1 MAANIHIEG
10 SSKMSRAEFLTALLA
25 APHTEDYYAVW
36 AHRCEASLLREWA
49 AHKLLWQ
56 LHIFRSHTESVDLD
70 WPQPVWMRIAYF
82 VVGGVA
88 LLFYK

>member
-1 MAANIHIEG
+1 MANIHIEG
-10 SSKMSRAEFLTALLA
+10 SSKMSRGEFLAALA
-25 APHTEDYYAVW
+25 AAPINADKIVVVHN
-36 AHRCEASLLREWA
+36 RCTGSLLREWA

-70 WPQPVWMRIAYF
+70 WPQPWYFRLGYF